1 MSIQQHQ
8 QTAIPAGIRTNPSL
22 VKTIVQLFKLR
33 IVTLLLFASLGG
45 AFLGAGAV
53 PTISQLVLLFVA
65 GGLGA
70 AGASALNQY
79 LERNSDQAMKRT
91 AERPLVNGTINAEL
105 VLVIALAM
113 VLVPVGLL
121 MSSNLPMAFFIL
133 MGAIIYVLVYTV
145 WLKPRSAINI
155 VVGGAAGSCAVLTG
169 SAAVG
174 NWDATGAL
182 GLALLVFFW
191 TPAHFWALAIMVRD
205 DYAAANIPMLPVT
218 TDTRT
223 TAIWGF
229 VHAVLVGTLT
239 LLLGLD
245 PSLGLL
251 YIVPA
256 SLMTYYFLKKSWQ
269 LIQQPDKVQAK
280 KTFLTS
286 NGFLAVIL
294 LCICLS
300 VMLGI

>member
-8 QTAIPAGIRTNPSL
+8 QTALQTGLNPNPSI
-22 VKTIVQLFKLR
+22 VKTVVQLFKLR

-45 AFLGAGAV
+45 AFLAAGSV
-53 PTISQLVLLFVA
+53 PTIGELVTLFVA

-79 LERNSDQAMKRT
+79 LERSSDHAMKRT
-91 AERPLVNGTINAEL
+91 AERPLVNGTVNAEL
-105 VLVIALAM
+105 VLFVALAM
-113 VLVPVGLL
+113 VLVPVGILL
-121 MSSNLPMAFFIL
+121 FSNPPMAFFIL

-145 WLKPRSAINI
+145 WLKPRSALNI
-155 VVGGAAGSCAVLTG
+155 VIGGAAGSCAVLTG

-174 NWDATGAL
+174 NWDATGAVIL
-182 GLALLVFFW
+182 SLLVFFW
-191 TPAHFWALAIMVRD
+191 TPAHFWSLAIMVRD

-229 VHAVLVGTLT
+229 FHAAWVGTLT
-239 LLLGLD
+239 LLLSLD
-245 PSLGLL
+245 PSLGLV
-251 YIVPA
+251 YFIPSA
-256 SLMTYYFLKKSWQ
+256 LMTYYFLRQSWQ
-269 LIQQPDKVQAK
+269 LIQQPDKIQAK

-286 NGFLAVIL
+286 NGFLALIL
-294 LCICLS
+294 LSICLS